1 MFRYGLLLAAIET
14 AVKKNTMV
22 TDEASAIEL
31 MGQRPQMIEGARTNI
46 KITHAVDLAL
56 ASKIL
61 ELQEQK

>member
-1 MFRYGLLLAAIET
+1 
-14 AVKKNTMV
+14 MV

-31 MGQRPQMIEGARTNI
+31 MGKRPQMIEGARTNI